1 MSLPSNSPS
10 GTPADTG
17 SPARTDTPA
26 DTRPTPAGGPTGTRP
41 RRRSRRR
48 IFIAVGL
55 IVAVLALA
63 TGAYA
68 LDTNAHTG
76 TVARGVTL
84 GGQSVA
90 GDTQAQ
96 LAAAA
101 AKLADSYKG
110 AAVHISSPKG
120 DLVATAAG
128 VGLALDQPATVAA
141 ALAIDQNASGAA
153 KPLHWARSL
162 VSSRAAPLV
171 FTVDQTQL
179 AQGVTQL
186 EQANHV
192 AATEPGITA
201 TDTGMVAVPGAQ
213 GQAIDLSLLAQAL
226 KNAAE
231 TGTTPIA
238 VEVLPG
244 PLDPTFTDADA
255 KALAAKANDLT
266 KTPLAL
272 SVGGKSATIPGKTVR
287 TWLAAAPR
295 PTGLVLTADQ
305 AKIVADL
312 PTVVGDLG
320 TAPTQVGFTLAADP
334 ATKTQQVQIIDGV
347 NGTHCCAPDSA
358 ARIAAAVTA
367 GQTTVT
373 LDLEPVPPDHDHA
386 WAEKLGV
393 VEPIG
398 TFTTPHECCQDRVIN
413 IHRIA
418 DIVRGMY
425 IEPGATFSVNER
437 VGKRTAEKGF
447 VDAPVIYNAT
457 HDHDIG
463 GGVSQ
468 FATTLFNAAFFGG
481 LDLVDYQSHSLIISR
496 YPTGREA
503 TISWEKP
510 DLKIRNNTPYGVMI
524 WPTYTDTSLTVT
536 LYSTKWVS
544 GEQTGQTTEP
554 KGPCTKYTT
563 ERTRTYVDGH
573 TDTDKVYAL
582 YQPADGVKC
591 P

>member
-1 MSLPSNSPS
+1 MSVPSDPPLDGPPGPDATTVNDAV
-10 GTPADTG
+10 TAPATRRAA
-17 SPARTDTPA
+17 PAP
-26 DTRPTPAGGPTGTRP
+26 GRP
-41 RRRSRRR
+41 RRRSHRRLYVA
-48 IFIAVGL
+48 IGIV
-55 IVAVLALA
+55 VAVLALA

-68 LDTNAHTG
+68 VDANTHNG

-84 GGQSVA
+84 AGLTVG
-90 GDTQAQ
+90 GDTPAQ
-96 LAAAA
+96 LTAAAA
-101 AKLADSYKG
+101 HLADQYKG
-110 AAVHISSPKG
+110 AAVRITSPKG
-120 DLVATAAG
+120 DLVTTAAA
-128 VGLALDQPATVAA
+128 VGLALDQPATTAA
-141 ALAIDQNASGAA
+141 VLAVDQNTSAA
-153 KPLHWARSL
+153 TKPFHWAQSLLTTRS
-162 VSSRAAPLV
+162 APLV
-171 FTVDQTQL
+171 FSIDPGQL
-179 AQGVTQL
+179 ALGVAEL
-186 EQANHV
+186 EQANHI
-192 AATEPGITA
+192 AATEPGISA
-201 TDTGMVAVPGAQ
+201 TDAGLVAVAGVQ
-213 GQAIDLSLLAQAL
+213 GQAIDLTLLAQSL

-244 PLDPTFTDADA
+244 PLDPTYTDSEA
-255 KALAAKANDLT
+255 KALATKANDLT
-266 KTPLAL
+266 KTPLSL
-272 SVGGKSATIPGKTVR
+272 SLGGKSATIQSKTLR
-287 TWLAAAPR
+287 SWLSAAPS
-295 PTGLVLTADQ
+295 PTGLVLSADQ
-305 AKIVADL
+305 AKIVTDL
-312 PTVVGDLG
+312 PKLVGDVS
-320 TAPTQVGFTLAADP
+320 TPATQVSFAIVNDP
-334 ATKTQQVQIIDGV
+334 ATKADQVQITDGQ
-347 NGTHCCAPDSA
+347 NGATCCAPDSA
-358 ARIAAAVTA
+358 ARIAAAVTG
-367 GQTTVT
+367 GQTTVA
-373 LDLEPVPPDHDHA
+373 LDLVPVPPDHDHA
-386 WAEKLGV
+386 WAESLGI

-398 TFTTPHECCQDRVIN
+398 TFTTPHECCQGRVTN
-413 IHRIA
+413 IHRMA

-437 VGKRTAEKGF
+437 VGKRTVEKGF

-510 DLKIRNNTPYGVMI
+510 DLKIRNNTPYGVLL

-554 KGPCTKYTT
+554 KGPCTRYTT

>member
-1 MSLPSNSPS
+1 M
-10 GTPADTG
+10 G
-17 SPARTDTPA
+17 
-26 DTRPTPAGGPTGTRP
+26 RP

-48 IFIAVGL
+48 IYVAVG
-55 IVAVLALA
+55 IVVAVLALA

-68 LDTNAHTG
+68 VDAGAHNG

-84 GGQSVA
+84 GGQAVG
-90 GDTQAQ
+90 GDTPAQLATATAQ
-96 LAAAA
+96 LAAA
-101 AKLADSYKG
+101 YQG
-110 AAVHISSPKG
+110 AAVHITSPKG
-120 DLVATAAG
+120 DLVTTASAVGLTLDQQATAAAAI
-128 VGLALDQPATVAA
+128 ALDQS
-141 ALAIDQNASGAA
+141 ASGVT
-153 KPLHWARSL
+153 KPFQWARSL
-162 VSSRAAPLV
+162 VTPRAATLV
-171 FTVDQTQL
+171 FTVDPTQL
-179 AQGVTQL
+179 AQGVATL

-192 AATEPGITA
+192 AATEPGITTSDA
-201 TDTGMVAVPGAQ
+201 GIVAVPGAQ
-213 GQAIDLSLLAQAL
+213 GQAIDLTLLAQSL

-244 PLDPTFTDADA
+244 PLNPTITDADA

-266 KTPLAL
+266 KTPLSL
-272 SVGGKSATIPGKTVR
+272 SLGGKSATIQSKTVR
-287 TWLAAAPR
+287 GWLTAAPT
-295 PTGLVLTADQ
+295 PTGLALSADQ
-305 AKIVADL
+305 AKIVAEL
-312 PTVVGDLG
+312 PALVGDVG
-320 TAPTQVGFTLAADP
+320 TAPTQVGFTVVPDP
-334 ATKTQQVQIIDGV
+334 DIKAGKVQIVDGQ
-347 NGTHCCAPDSA
+347 NGTKCCAPDSA

-367 GQTTVT
+367 GQTTVA
-373 LDLEPVPPDHDHA
+373 LDLQPVAPDHDHA
-386 WAEKLGV
+386 WAESLGI

-398 TFTTPHECCQDRVIN
+398 TFTTPHECCQGRVTN
-413 IHRIA
+413 IHQMA

-437 VGKRTAEKGF
+437 VGKRTVEKGF

-510 DLKIRNNTPYGVMI
+510 DLKIRNNTPYGVLL

-554 KGPCTKYTT
+554 KGPCTRYTT